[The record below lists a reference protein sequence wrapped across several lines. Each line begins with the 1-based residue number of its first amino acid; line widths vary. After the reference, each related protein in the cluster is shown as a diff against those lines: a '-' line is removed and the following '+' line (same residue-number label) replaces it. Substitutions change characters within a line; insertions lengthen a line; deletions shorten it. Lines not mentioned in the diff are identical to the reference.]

1 MDKALPASVIRMAHP
16 VVWALRANPGDGGE
30 TRLSPQENRPILRLY
45 IQSFPCGFR

>member
-1 MDKALPASVIRMAHP
+1 MDKALPASVIRVAHP